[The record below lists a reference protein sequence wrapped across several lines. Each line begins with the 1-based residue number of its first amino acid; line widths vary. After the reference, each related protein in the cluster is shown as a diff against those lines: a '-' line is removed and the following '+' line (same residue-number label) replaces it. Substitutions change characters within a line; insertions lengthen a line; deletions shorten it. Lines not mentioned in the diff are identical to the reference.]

1 MAIDDTRLRIKWWK
15 RRCRY
20 GSCETGSNWHK
31 PATGR
36 ADNDAPSKRERQPR
50 RQINSERC
58 TIHAPLR
65 SRFGSTFTH
74 QFFPLKSFNFSRF
87 GNFKFSI
94 CSSISSIFY
103 ICCNYFGTEHVV
115 GGESE
120 IINENGNQ

>member
-1 MAIDDTRLRIKWWK
+1 MAIDDTRLGIKWWK

-36 ADNDAPSKRERQPR
+36 ADNDVLSKRERQPR

-65 SRFGSTFTH
+65 SRFSSTFTH
-74 QFFPLKSFNFSRF
+74 QFFSLKLFNFSRHSGILNSQF
-87 GNFKFSI
+87 VHRFLLFF
-94 CSSISSIFY
+94 IFV
-103 ICCNYFGTEHVV
+103 IIT
-115 GGESE
+115 SE
-120 IINENGNQ
+120 QKTLLVNQK